1 MNRKPVIALIA
12 TGGTIAGAAPSSS
25 DTAAYVAGT
34 VDVSALLS
42 AVPGL
47 EDIADI
53 RAETLF
59 RLDSKDMTPTHWLAL
74 AQRVKALAD
83 ADDIDGVLITHG
95 TDTVEETAFFLH
107 LTLATAKPVVLT
119 AAMRPATALSPD
131 GPMNLFTAARVA
143 GSQQFGALGTLVVMN
158 DRIHAAREVCKW
170 HTRAVEGIG
179 SPDSGALGWA
189 NPPRLS
195 RPGIAADRALTP
207 LASLDTSH
215 WPPTVEVLYLSA
227 GASPAL
233 LDACIDAGAHG
244 VVLACAGNGSLP
256 QSWLPAVERAIAAG
270 CAVVCGSRVAQG
282 RVGGGHLPAGVA
294 YAGSLS
300 PTKARVAL
308 MLALNC
314 GTPDLFRQIAD
325 YS

>member
-12 TGGTIAGAAPSSS
+12 TGGTIAGAASLSS

-34 VDVSALLS
+34 VDVSALLA

-74 AQRVKALAD
+74 AQRVQALAD
-83 ADDIDGVLITHG
+83 EDDVDGILITHG

-107 LTLATAKPVVLT
+107 LTLATTKPVVLT
-119 AAMRPATALSPD
+119 AAMRPATALSAD

-143 GSQQFGALGTLVVMN
+143 GTRSFGALGTLVVMN

-170 HTRAVEGIG
+170 HTRAIEGIG
-179 SPDSGALGWA
+179 SPESGALGWA
-189 NPPRLS
+189 NPPRLG

-207 LASLDTSH
+207 LSDLDTLH
-215 WPPTVEVLYLSA
+215 WPPAVEVLYLSA
-227 GASPAL
+227 GASTRL

-256 QSWLPAVERAIAAG
+256 QNWQPAVERAIAAG

-282 RVGGGHLPAGVA
+282 FVGGGHAPAGVMH
-294 YAGSLS
+294 AGALS

-314 GTPDLFRQIAD
+314 GTPDFFRQIAD